1 VKLSIWDTGGQERF
15 RSMSS
20 LYYRDA
26 AAAILVYDCADPAS
40 FESVKYW
47 VEELRAK
54 GPSNVVIAVAGNKS
68 DQPAEKKMVDPAVA
82 KAYCDENGMLFFETS
97 ALSGDNVSQLFES
110 TSVRVMNQ
118 SRGLK

>member
-1 VKLSIWDTGGQERF
+1 
-15 RSMSS
+15 
-20 LYYRDA
+20 
-26 AAAILVYDCADPAS
+26 
-40 FESVKYW
+40 VKYW

-54 GPSNVVIAVAGNKS
+54 RPSNVVIAVAGNKS